1 MLSGESILAGL
12 LQGSQMMLTVAL
24 VDDHPLFR
32 EGLRAVLSS
41 QPDLQVV
48 AEASDSKAACQSIAA
63 VRPSVVVIDMTLP
76 DGDGIAATH
85 EVLRQSPG
93 TRVLM
98 LTMHTSEFFVSRAFA
113 AGASGYA
120 VKTQSVDEVLEAIR
134 VVARGETYLAP
145 HFSHLFT
152 RPDDPRRTPV
162 ASLTGPLQELSRRER
177 EIFDLIVRG
186 FTNDAMAATLSI
198 SVKTVE
204 THRSHINRK
213 LRVHSTGE
221 LIRLAALNGLVS
233 H

>member
-1 MLSGESILAGL
+1 
-12 LQGSQMMLTVAL
+12 MMLTVAL

-32 EGLRAVLSS
+32 EGLRAVLSA
-41 QPDLQVV
+41 QPDVEVV
-48 AEASDSKAACQSIAA
+48 AEASDSKQACLALA
-63 VRPSVVVIDMTLP
+63 TAKPTVVVIDMTLP
-76 DGDGIAATH
+76 DGDGIAATQ
-85 EVLRQSPG
+85 EVLRQSPR

-113 AGASGYA
+113 AGVSGYA
-120 VKTQSVDEVLEAIR
+120 VKTQAPDEILDAIR

-145 HFSHLFT
+145 KFSHLFARQNDT
-152 RPDDPRRTPV
+152 RRTPIV
-162 ASLTGPLQELSRRER
+162 VSNSPLEELSRRER

-186 FTNDAMAATLSI
+186 FTNEAMATALTI

-221 LIRLAALNGLVS
+221 LIRLAALNGLIS

>member
-1 MLSGESILAGL
+1 
-12 LQGSQMMLTVAL
+12 MMLTVAL

-32 EGLRAVLSS
+32 EGLRTVLSA
-41 QPDLQVV
+41 QADVEVV
-48 AEASDSKAACQSIAA
+48 AEACNSRQACLMASASKPA
-63 VRPSVVVIDMTLP
+63 VVVIDMTLP
-76 DGDGIAATH
+76 DGDGIAATQ
-85 EVLRQSPG
+85 EILRQAPR

-113 AGASGYA
+113 AGVSGYA
-120 VKTQSVDEVLEAIR
+120 VKTQAPEEILDAIR
-134 VVARGETYLAP
+134 TVARGETYLAP
-145 HFSHLFT
+145 KFSHLFA
-152 RPDDPRRTPV
+152 RQNDARRTPIV
-162 ASLTGPLQELSRRER
+162 SNSPLEELSRRER

-186 FTNDAMAATLSI
+186 FTNEGMAGALSI

-221 LIRLAALNGLVS
+221 LIRLAALHGLIS